1 MLSYDHTAPR
11 MYNLFPRLVG
21 SIDKWDAHLI
31 RIGNMGFN
39 WIYVNPINYVGF
51 SGSLYSI
58 KDYFKLNPRF
68 APENTPD
75 PGSFEPLRLFIM
87 KCHDQGIKFMMDLVI
102 NHTAIDSD
110 LIEAHPK
117 WFIKKWVLVDNNTG
131 AALHVFEDTDTP
143 DEQAEFENG
152 NPLRMA
158 DCESLCYRSSRCSKR
173 NDLG

>member
-68 APENTPD
+68 AP
-75 PGSFEPLRLFIM
+75 GKYSR
-87 KCHDQGIKFMMDLVI
+87 
-102 NHTAIDSD
+102 S
-110 LIEAHPK
+110 
-117 WFIKKWVLVDNNTG
+117 WFL
-131 AALHVFEDTDTP
+131 
-143 DEQAEFENG
+143 
-152 NPLRMA
+152 
-158 DCESLCYRSSRCSKR
+158 
-173 NDLG
+173 